1 MLQRSNLSA
10 VALFSLAGLL
20 LSAPASADQRLFFA
34 TLSGFEE
41 VPALVTGARGTFVA
55 VLVGDELRYQFTWSG
70 LEGSDPAGA
79 VGAHIHIGQ
88 KGANGNIMAFLC
100 GGPLAACS
108 GISGSASGAITA
120 ADVGSFGSAAQGVGP
135 GEFEDF
141 LTALRA
147 GTAYVNLHTPA
158 FPGGE
163 IRGQVR

>member
-1 MLQRSNLSA
+1 MRRSILATVSLLS
-10 VALFSLAGLL
+10 LTGLL
-20 LSAPASADQRLFFA
+20 AAAPASADRLFFT

-41 VPALVTGARGTFVA
+41 VPSLVTGARGTFIA
-55 VLVGDELRYQFTWSG
+55 FLVGDELRYQISWQG
-70 LEGSDPAGA
+70 LEGGDPAGA

-100 GGPLAACS
+100 GGPLPACS
-108 GISGSASGAITA
+108 GTSGSASGTITA
-120 ADVGSFGSAAQGVGP
+120 SNVGNFGSAAQGVGP
-135 GEFEDF
+135 GEFDDF

-163 IRGQVR
+163 IRGQLK